1 MKFAPGQPVPKP
13 PLQRPQT
20 ATRHLVQVRGY
31 SFHSSL
37 NPWRWVYLSHPFPK
51 LFFLRAHFSHDVQ
64 KKHLEV
70 WHTNLLKRIE
80 ILYNPK
86 FQIFLNLILN
96 CIIPIFL
103 ESQCSWLSFFPQP
116 FTSFSPSPPQIRTC
130 LDGGSTRC
138 GSCPCCGSRWSCC
151 GSYGSCGSCGQ
162 SFRASSSGSRA
173 QPAQPGAL
181 GRWVPCVMK
190 SHKIQVDPTKANW
203 SGFEMFEIPCF

>member
-103 ESQCSWLSFFPQP
+103 ESQCSWLSFF
-116 FTSFSPSPPQIRTC
+116 SPAVHKFLPKPSSNKD
-130 LDGGSTRC
+130 L
-138 GSCPCCGSRWSCC
+138 SRWRIDALRFLPPLRLSVVLL
-151 GSYGSCGSCGQ
+151 
-162 SFRASSSGSRA
+162 RLLWVLRVLRPVLSGLQQR
-173 QPAQPGAL
+173 
-181 GRWVPCVMK
+181 V
-190 SHKIQVDPTKANW
+190 
-203 SGFEMFEIPCF
+203 

>member
-138 GSCPCCGSRWSCC
+138 G
-151 GSYGSCGSCGQ
+151 
-162 SFRASSSGSRA
+162 
-173 QPAQPGAL
+173 PAPAAAL
-181 GRWVPCVMK
+181 GGPAAAPMGPAGPAASPFGPPAAGLGRNQHSQVPWGDGCHVLWKAIK
-190 SHKIQVDPTKANW
+190 SK
-203 SGFEMFEIPCF
+203 